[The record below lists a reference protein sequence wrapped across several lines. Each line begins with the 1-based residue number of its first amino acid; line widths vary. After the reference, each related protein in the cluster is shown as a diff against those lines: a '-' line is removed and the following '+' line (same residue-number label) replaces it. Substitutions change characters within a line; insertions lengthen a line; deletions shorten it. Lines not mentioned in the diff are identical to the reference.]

1 MKCTAILLIVTA
13 GLFPAGPLAAQYKA
27 EFKMSINPSQETSW
41 GRAADRFAA
50 AIKYR
55 TKGRIQITNYFDG
68 RASGGAQTTEFQ
80 LLQEAPCRSC
90 FRATPLST
98 QWRPA
103 IEEVQLLH

>member
-1 MKCTAILLIVTA
+1 MKCTAILFIVTA

-80 LLQEAPCRSC
+80 LLQEGVVDFP
-90 FRATPLST
+90 
-98 QWRPA
+98 
-103 IEEVQLLH
+103 